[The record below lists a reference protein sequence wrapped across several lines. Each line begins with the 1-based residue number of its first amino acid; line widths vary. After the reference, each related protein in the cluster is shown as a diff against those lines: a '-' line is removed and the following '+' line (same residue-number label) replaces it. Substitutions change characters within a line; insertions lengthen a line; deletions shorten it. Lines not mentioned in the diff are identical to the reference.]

1 MMTTITN
8 RLATPRALCT
18 VLLTV
23 SLMVGVAAPAGAG
36 GLGPFEEM
44 IERSLAEKKSLII
57 YVNGQTIPA
66 IVTKIIDDDA
76 IEVRNREYDR
86 IVIRV
91 DRIDA
96 VAGN

>member
-1 MMTTITN
+1 MTTIAY
-8 RLATPRALCT
+8 RLAMPRPLCT
-18 VLLTV
+18 ALLAV
-23 SLMVGVAAPAGAG
+23 SLMVGVAVPVGAD